1 VIRAP
6 LSLPGHRRDVGGPYS
21 LRRRSGFRVG
31 IFLLGPDVEGKFS
44 ITRPDCALIA
54 PVSGL
59 VPDTMPSGVPEPRQR
74 DIGAPPRE
82 TLCGPTPPMAQE
94 RVVAL
99 EAYNCRQEFSHDPED
114 HHPRDD
120 VFEQVKKRAEAE
132 GVTVEE
138 AANEAVRL
146 GLSEDRWQKLV
157 KRGRNYSREM
167 AEAATDDDAI
177 QIAVDAVH
185 EGRKGR

>member
-1 VIRAP
+1 MIVVKNSAMTP
-6 LSLPGHRRDVGGPYS
+6 
-21 LRRRSGFRVG
+21 
-31 IFLLGPDVEGKFS
+31 KT
-44 ITRPDCALIA
+44 ITLA
-54 PVSGL
+54 
-59 VPDTMPSGVPEPRQR
+59 
-74 DIGAPPRE
+74 
-82 TLCGPTPPMAQE
+82 
-94 RVVAL
+94 
-99 EAYNCRQEFSHDPED
+99 
-114 HHPRDD
+114 DD

-146 GLSEDRWQKLV
+146 GLSEDRWQKLM

-185 EGRKGR
+185 EGRKTR